1 MTLGY
6 KAMQFH
12 IRLTDDPEAADKRAA
27 FRADHWTYFDD
38 HRDHFIARGAT
49 TTDDLERTLSS
60 VIYVEFDTW
69 DDVHA
74 FLAAEPLNRNGVYRE
89 VIVRRWRSGIER
101 RQRDFPRRDG
111 QAFWYV
117 RGHGKPGSHVRR
129 EEIVE
134 AQRAHLAPFD
144 ETHVVA
150 RGPILD
156 DDGNDWQG
164 SANLICMPSRDELEA
179 FLADWPYCKA
189 GLYERVEIERYRF
202 GGRPGQVV

>member
-1 MTLGY
+1 
-6 KAMQFH
+6 MQFH
-12 IRLTDDPEAADKRAA
+12 VRLTDHPDAADRRARY
-27 FRADHWTYFDD
+27 RADHWAYFDD

-49 TTDDLERTLSS
+49 TTDDLQRTLSS
-60 VIYVEFDTW
+60 VIFVEFDTW
-69 DDVHA
+69 DDVNT
-74 FLAAEPLNRNGVYRE
+74 FLAAEPLNTNGVYRE
-89 VIVRRWRSGIER
+89 IIVRRWRSGLTR

-111 QAFWYV
+111 QAYWYV
-117 RGHGKPGSHVRR
+117 RGHGKPGAHTRR

-144 ETHVVA
+144 DEVIVA

-156 DDGNDWQG
+156 DAGQHWQG
-164 SANLICMPSRDELEA
+164 SANLIAMPSRDALAA
-179 FLADWPYCKA
+179 FMAEWPYCRA